1 MIARTHP
8 LAALC
13 ALALALHASAV
24 AAETLAP
31 DCSLRAVDDSRRYAL
46 RELQG
51 QVLWVDFWASWC
63 GTCVEAMPFLN
74 DLDRDFRA
82 RGLAV
87 LGINLDEDPKDALEF
102 LAKYPADFAQAADAE
117 GDCPRSFRVETMP
130 ASYLIDRRGVIR
142 YVHAGF
148 RPSEAAT
155 LRARVSE
162 LLAESAAAP
171 QPPSGEG
178 DEDARANER

>member
-1 MIARTHP
+1 MIARTHR

-13 ALALALHASAV
+13 ALVLAAHAPAV
-24 AAETLAP
+24 AAQSVAP

-51 QVLWVDFWASWC
+51 RVLWIDFWASWC
-63 GTCVEAMPFLN
+63 GNCVEAVPFLN

-87 LGINLDEDPKDALEF
+87 LGINLDEDPKEALAF
-102 LAKYPADFAQAADAE
+102 LAKYPADFAQAADAD
-117 GDCPRSFRVETMP
+117 GDCPRSFGVETMP

-148 RPSEAAT
+148 RPGEAAT

-162 LLAESAAAP
+162 LLAESAEAP
-171 QPPSGEG
+171 QPPPGER
-178 DEDARANER
+178 DEDARANGR

>member
-1 MIARTHP
+1 MIARIHRI
-8 LAALC
+8 AALC
-13 ALALALHASAV
+13 ALALAPLAPVV
-24 AAETLAP
+24 AAESVAP

-51 QVLWVDFWASWC
+51 QVVLIDFWASWC
-63 GTCVEAMPFLN
+63 GTCVEAVPFLN

-102 LAKYPADFAQAADAE
+102 LAKYPADFAQAADAA
-117 GDCPRSFRVETMP
+117 GDCPRSFGVETMP
-130 ASYLIDRRGVIR
+130 TSYLIDRQGVIR
-142 YVHAGF
+142 YVQAGF
-148 RPSEAAT
+148 LPSEATT

-162 LLAESAAAP
+162 LLAESAEAP
-171 QPPSGEG
+171 QVPAVES
-178 DEDARANER
+178 DEDASANPR